1 MMMRHMT
8 ATKGVLT
15 IASGQPKYA
24 RQAIDLARSIR
35 LHDLDLPLAVATDLD
50 AALFA
55 GMYDF
60 VIPWDFTQW
69 QGLLSKLEAYDATPF
84 DTTLFLDADCL
95 AVRSLHEVFDL
106 FGAQQFGVYGT
117 QRTDAIW
124 FRGIEDRIGTFAG
137 TDMFPVFN
145 GGLYFFRKSELAADI
160 FRRAKALKSEYDV
173 LGLRRHLHQSYNEEP
188 LVSLAMVQAGL
199 TATNSE
205 HLDVMHTPELPHCE
219 VDFDIL
225 DGRCSFIRRGR
236 LVRPAIV
243 HFVGQRKKAFAYT
256 RERKRLAAAYPS
268 GRIFPLR
275 DAFVQ
280 MSAYVAWRRAG
291 RQAVL

>member
-124 FRGIEDRIGTFAG
+124 FRGIEDRIHTFAG
-137 TDMFPVFN
+137 KDIFPVFN